1 MKPKG
6 RKAVGRTQTPGSTP
20 SRPLEPHS
28 RGRKAPTP
36 QERNFVEG
44 VAQGKTDKQ
53 AALDAGYSL
62 SMAENTKYKLWT
74 KPHVQTYFRDTLR
87 RSVPPE
93 RVLQRMSELVEGRSV
108 TKKRKQTFEAGK
120 LVNETIEET
129 EIVNASISLRAIRM
143 AAEWAGYIPTKQ
155 PAITVDTITQVN
167 LQPEQEPGTKPVD
180 VNCLPSPKLSEG
192 TSDGEVGPDESGD
205 GAARPTSAPNPK
217 ESLAPDSPS
226 LEEEKNGR
234 AE

>member
-155 PAITVDTITQVN
+155 PAITVDTITQVD
-167 LQPEQEPGTKPVD
+167 LRPDQVREKEPVNM
-180 VNCLPSPKLSEG
+180 NCLPSPRPSNG
-192 TSDGEVGPDESGD
+192 NSDGEARRDEQGQ
-205 GAARPTSAPNPK
+205 GAARPARAPNSE
-217 ESLAPDSPS
+217 ESLTADSPVFQ
-226 LEEEKNGR
+226 EENNAK